1 MWYSGCIWPTRYT
14 TTATI
19 RPLNSSRQPVY
30 LSVYPK
36 HIYKCV
42 TVTNKPTVRRPI
54 LRETMNPRTE
64 HSNPKHNITQYTN
77 WGYNEMHLHLL
88 HTSQCPNEN
97 RTGNSNAAWQ

>member
-36 HIYKCV
+36 HTHIYDWL
-42 TVTNKPTVRRPI
+42 TFD
-54 LRETMNPRTE
+54 
-64 HSNPKHNITQYTN
+64 
-77 WGYNEMHLHLL
+77 
-88 HTSQCPNEN
+88 
-97 RTGNSNAAWQ
+97 AAAGHRVGARLVLIFLVASTDFQTKGSTAAAASGGEP